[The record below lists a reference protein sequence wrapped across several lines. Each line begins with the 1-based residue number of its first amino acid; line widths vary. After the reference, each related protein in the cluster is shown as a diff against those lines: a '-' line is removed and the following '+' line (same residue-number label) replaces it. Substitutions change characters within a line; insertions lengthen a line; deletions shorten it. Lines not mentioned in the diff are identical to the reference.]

1 MTDFANSYRILAKDV
16 TVSNDTR
23 VTQLSNNDLII
34 GSSGSGK
41 TGGYIIPNI
50 QNISGSLIVADT
62 KGQLCRMFSKE
73 LREKGYIVHTI
84 DMVNP
89 ENSEGYN
96 PLSYI
101 RCKNGRYNEQDMNT
115 LAVLLAPT
123 QDTRDPFWDNS
134 ARAYITFL
142 IAYCLEFN
150 NSSQHTTS
158 ALCDLHRLF
167 LNANCRNAMIANV
180 NQKPDTFAAKKM
192 ALLMDIVNVEKTWN
206 CISEFAT
213 RALEVFDFH
222 ELKHIFGAKPED
234 NIDITELG
242 RYNTVIFLNISDTD
256 RAYDKI
262 VNLFYA
268 QALQVLCKAAD
279 ANPNGRLDVPV
290 RIIMD
295 DFAASAVI
303 PDFDKTISVI
313 RSRDIS
319 VSIILQSLTQLES
332 MYSHPAATTIINNC
346 DHLLYL
352 GSQDVKT
359 AEYVAYKALC
369 APEEVMCM
377 RRDKV
382 YILTNSERAK
392 LADKII
398 PYSTLPEP
406 KEIDEDDECPV

>member
-1 MTDFANSYRILAKDV
+1 LVR
-16 TVSNDTR
+16 
-23 VTQLSNNDLII
+23 DLP
-34 GSSGSGK
+34 GCF
-41 TGGYIIPNI
+41 P
-50 QNISGSLIVADT
+50 
-62 KGQLCRMFSKE
+62 
-73 LREKGYIVHTI
+73 I
-84 DMVNP
+84 DNP
-89 ENSEGYN
+89 Y
-96 PLSYI
+96 
-101 RCKNGRYNEQDMNT
+101 
-115 LAVLLAPT
+115 LL
-123 QDTRDPFWDNS
+123 
-134 ARAYITFL
+134 
-142 IAYCLEFN
+142 
-150 NSSQHTTS
+150 
-158 ALCDLHRLF
+158 
-167 LNANCRNAMIANV
+167 
-180 NQKPDTFAAKKM
+180 
-192 ALLMDIVNVEKTWN
+192 LLPV
-206 CISEFAT
+206 
-213 RALEVFDFH
+213 
-222 ELKHIFGAKPED
+222 
-234 NIDITELG
+234 
-242 RYNTVIFLNISDTD
+242 NISDTD